1 VGFSAGYLLESFR
14 VTVYAVFLG
23 VGVASLICVPDW
35 GVFRGKGPTLDVSLA
50 HPSRLCPLYIS
61 LTIVWAITIAILTH
75 GFRCVDRITSVSC
88 AGRQGAAGLG
98 AGRLQ
103 GAAKTERMM
112 IAGRRPPIAG
122 RLKNV
127 YAAESSPRGRH
138 GPARTRRAARVGPE
152 GRRWGAWFGHE

>member
-1 VGFSAGYLLESFR
+1 MPCSSEL
-14 VTVYAVFLG
+14 
-23 VGVASLICVPDW
+23 ASLLLSSL
-35 GVFRGKGPTLDVSLA
+35 PTGACSEVKARLSMYPLA
-50 HPSRLCPLYIS
+50 YPFRLCPPYIS
-61 LTIVWAITIAILTH
+61 LTIVWAMTKAILAH

-122 RLKNV
+122 RLKNA